1 MFFSELADGQYF
13 IQGQFD
19 SINGKIIKKALE
31 QVTQKLWNNT
41 EPQMRHEYSPSQMR
55 ADALVELAQNFVGDK
70 TLNSPVLSADI
81 VIDINDIT
89 PGNTIL
95 NVISSVIEKSKK
107 LFMD

>member
-1 MFFSELADGQYF
+1 
-13 IQGQFD
+13 
-19 SINGKIIKKALE
+19 
-31 QVTQKLWNNT
+31 
-41 EPQMRHEYSPSQMR
+41 MRHEYSPAQMR
-55 ADALVELAQNFVGDK
+55 ADALVMLAQNFVGDK
-70 TLNSPVLSADI
+70 TLTSPTLTADI

>member
-1 MFFSELADGQYF
+1 
-13 IQGQFD
+13 
-19 SINGKIIKKALE
+19 
-31 QVTQKLWNNT
+31 
-41 EPQMRHEYSPSQMR
+41 MRHEYSPAQMR

-70 TLNSPVLSADI
+70 TLTSPTLTADI
-81 VIDINDIT
+81 VIDINRIT